1 VYNYLI
7 YIEIKNKIYNY
18 KNILYNLLYMGN
30 SITKTDVDKRF
41 NDSLLAQ
48 EIKKI
53 MMEYSYSDADK
64 TNDPFNPTYKNIRP
78 HLAKACCKDVIA
90 PGISLK
96 PTSFVSIPFPKP
108 GDLTSTRCKTDGVCF
123 DTEYYGLQI
132 DDVRDKYCG
141 GTGTTA
147 PLAGYNFSITRD
159 GLGNSICDNYMLDY
173 CAKSLYD
180 QGCLS
185 VKKNS
190 AGKLVSQI
198 TDSKTNPM
206 CLNVDKKIHY
216 GPPECECLNSMFGPN
231 LNTPPAR
238 VIGDNSNNPYGLEGS
253 NTVTSNDYT
262 KYSLSVFKQGKNL
275 QKPRSLDV
283 RCTEGAE
290 RGGTVKAS
298 AYTLFGD
305 TTAGLTICLNQIN
318 INDSNIGNANL
329 EDVKQSNNCGGGA
342 QEPAKEDIPAVI
354 NPAMKEDA
362 LAKADV
368 AADVAKAKAKEETAE
383 AAKSK
388 PAATDTSAA
397 SAALAAQQKAE
408 AAARIEAAAKIEA
421 ERKAKAD
428 ADAKNK
434 ADADAKAKADAD
446 AKIKADAD
454 AVDLRNKIIIGVA
467 IALVIVIIIIII
479 IISLKSDSREQYQP
493 MQMQMQPMQMQP
505 MRPIQRGQ
513 YQQIPPY
520 R

>member
-1 VYNYLI
+1 
-7 YIEIKNKIYNY
+7 
-18 KNILYNLLYMGN
+18 MGN

-78 HLAKACCKDVIA
+78 HLAKACCKNVIE
-90 PGISLK
+90 PGISSK
-96 PTSFVSIPFPKP
+96 ATNFVSIPFPKP

-132 DDVRDKYCG
+132 DGERDKYCG
-141 GTGTTA
+141 TGTTVG
-147 PLAGYNFSITRD
+147 LAGYNFTTTRD

-238 VIGDNSNNPYGLEGS
+238 LIGDNSNNPYGLEGS

-305 TTAGLTICLNQIN
+305 STAGLTICLNQIN

-342 QEPAKEDIPAVI
+342 QEPAKEDVPAVI
-354 NPAMKEDA
+354 NPAMKEEA
-362 LAKADV
+362 LAKVDV
-368 AADVAKAKAKEETAE
+368 AAVVAKTQAETAE
-383 AAKSK
+383 AAKPK
-388 PAATDTSAA
+388 PTAASTPAASTPAASTPATDTATA
-397 SAALAAQQKAE
+397 IAAQQKADAI
-408 AAARIEAAAKIEA
+408 AAQQKADANARIEAKAKI
-421 ERKAKAD
+421 D
-428 ADAKNK
+428 ADM
-434 ADADAKAKADAD
+434 KAKADAD

-454 AVDLRNKIIIGVA
+454 AKIKADADAADGRTKIIIIVVSILVA
-467 IALVIVIIIIII
+467 VIIIVVVAVVM
-479 IISLKSDSREQYQP
+479 SSNNNQ
-493 MQMQMQPMQMQP
+493 QMQPMQQMQQ
-505 MRPIQRGQ
+505 MSRGQ
-513 YQQIPPY
+513 YQQQY

>member
-1 VYNYLI
+1 
-7 YIEIKNKIYNY
+7 
-18 KNILYNLLYMGN
+18 MGN
-30 SITKTDVDKRF
+30 SITKTDVDSRF

-53 MMEYSYSDADK
+53 MMEYSYTDVDK
-64 TNDPFNPTYKNIRP
+64 TNDPFNPTYHNIRP
-78 HLAKACCKDVIA
+78 HLAKACCKEVIA

-96 PTSFVSIPFPKP
+96 PTSFASIPFPKAS
-108 GDLTSTRCKTDGVCF
+108 DLTSARCKTDGVCMGIQ
-123 DTEYYGLQI
+123 YVGLQI
-132 DDVRDKYCG
+132 DDEREKYCG
-141 GTGTTA
+141 NGTTIG
-147 PLAGYNFSITRD
+147 LAGYNFSTSRD
-159 GLGNSICDNYMLDY
+159 GLGNSVCDNYMLDY

-180 QGCLS
+180 QGCLG

-238 VIGDNSNNPYGLEGS
+238 LIGDNSNNPYGLEGS
-253 NTVTSNDYT
+253 NTMANNNFT
-262 KYSLSVFKQGKNL
+262 KYSLSIFKQGKNF

-283 RCTEGAE
+283 RCTEAAE
-290 RGGTVKAS
+290 YGGTDKTS
-298 AYTLFGD
+298 AYTLLGD
-305 TTAGLTICLNQIN
+305 STAGLTICLNQIN

-362 LAKADV
+362 LAKVDV

-383 AAKSK
+383 AAKPK
-388 PAATDTSAA
+388 PAADVAKTKAKEDTAEAAKPKPVATDTSAA

-408 AAARIEAAAKIEA
+408 ATSRIEAAAKIEA
-421 ERKAKAD
+421 ERKAKTD
-428 ADAKNK
+428 ADAKIK
-434 ADADAKAKADAD
+434 ADADTKAKADAD
-446 AKIKADAD
+446 AKIKTDAD
-454 AVDLRNKIIIGVA
+454 AVDLRNKIIIGVV
-467 IALVIVIIIIII
+467 IAAVIVTVIIIIII
-479 IISLKSDSREQYQP
+479 SSKSDSREQY
-493 MQMQMQPMQMQP
+493 QPMQMQP

>member
-1 VYNYLI
+1 VYSYPI
-7 YIEIKNKIYNY
+7 YIEIKNKIYNYKNKLYNY

-78 HLAKACCKDVIA
+78 HLAKACCKEVIA
-90 PGISLK
+90 PGISSK

-132 DDVRDKYCG
+132 DDARDKYCG
-141 GTGTTA
+141 GTGTA
-147 PLAGYNFSITRD
+147 VGLAGYNFSTSRD

-305 TTAGLTICLNQIN
+305 STAGLTICLNQIN

-383 AAKSK
+383 AAKPK
-388 PAATDTSAA
+388 PTATTTPALDTSAA

-428 ADAKNK
+428 TDAKAK

-446 AKIKADAD
+446 AA
-454 AVDLRNKIIIGVA
+454 DLRNKIIIGVIIFA
-467 IALVIVIIIIII
+467 VVIIIIIVV
-479 IISLKSDSREQYQP
+479 ISLKSDSREQQYQP
-493 MQMQMQPMQMQP
+493 MQMQPLQMQMQPMQ
-505 MRPIQRGQ
+505 Q
-513 YQQIPPY
+513 YQQQY

>member
-1 VYNYLI
+1 
-7 YIEIKNKIYNY
+7 
-18 KNILYNLLYMGN
+18 MGN

-78 HLAKACCKDVIA
+78 HLAKACCKEVIA
-90 PGISLK
+90 PGISSK
-96 PTSFVSIPFPKP
+96 ATSFVSIPFPKP

-132 DDVRDKYCG
+132 DGERDKYCG
-141 GTGTTA
+141 TGTTVG
-147 PLAGYNFSITRD
+147 LAGYNFTTTRD

-238 VIGDNSNNPYGLEGS
+238 LIGDNSSNPYGLEGS

-305 TTAGLTICLNQIN
+305 STAGLTICLNQIN

-342 QEPAKEDIPAVI
+342 QEPAKEDVPAVI
-354 NPAMKEDA
+354 NPAMKEEA
-362 LAKADV
+362 LAKVDV
-368 AADVAKAKAKEETAE
+368 AADVAKKAETAE
-383 AAKSK
+383 AAKPK
-388 PAATDTSAA
+388 PPAASTPATDTSAA
-397 SAALAAQQKAE
+397 SAAIA
-408 AAARIEAAAKIEA
+408 
-421 ERKAKAD
+421 
-428 ADAKNK
+428 K
-434 ADADAKAKADAD
+434 ADADAKAKADGDAKARAD
-446 AKIKADAD
+446 AKAKADAEAKAKADAEAKAKADAD
-454 AVDLRNKIIIGVA
+454 ADEKAKAKADADRKTMIIIG
-467 IALVIVIIIIII
+467 IAVFVLIIGLVLIIYFAT
-479 IISLKSDSREQYQP
+479 KDSNNSYQNNPQMGP
-493 MQMQMQPMQMQP
+493 MQQMGPMPPMRQMRPMQQMGPMQ
-505 MRPIQRGQ
+505 R
-513 YQQIPPY
+513 Y
-520 R
+520 

>member
-1 VYNYLI
+1 
-7 YIEIKNKIYNY
+7 
-18 KNILYNLLYMGN
+18 
-30 SITKTDVDKRF
+30 
-41 NDSLLAQ
+41 
-48 EIKKI
+48 
-53 MMEYSYSDADK
+53 
-64 TNDPFNPTYKNIRP
+64 
-78 HLAKACCKDVIA
+78 
-90 PGISLK
+90 
-96 PTSFVSIPFPKP
+96 
-108 GDLTSTRCKTDGVCF
+108 
-123 DTEYYGLQI
+123 
-132 DDVRDKYCG
+132 
-141 GTGTTA
+141 
-147 PLAGYNFSITRD
+147 
-159 GLGNSICDNYMLDY
+159 
-173 CAKSLYD
+173 
-180 QGCLS
+180 
-185 VKKNS
+185 
-190 AGKLVSQI
+190 
-198 TDSKTNPM
+198 
-206 CLNVDKKIHY
+206 
-216 GPPECECLNSMFGPN
+216 MFGPN

-238 VIGDNSNNPYGLEGS
+238 LIGDNSNNPYGLEGS

-305 TTAGLTICLNQIN
+305 STAGLTICLNQIN

-368 AADVAKAKAKEETAE
+368 AADVAKAKVKEETAE
-383 AAKSK
+383 AAKPK
-388 PAATDTSAA
+388 PTTTSTPASDTSAA

-428 ADAKNK
+428 ADAKIK

-454 AVDLRNKIIIGVA
+454 AVDFRNKIIIGVIIFA
-467 IALVIVIIIIII
+467 VVIIIIIVV
-479 IISLKSDSREQYQP
+479 ISLKSDSREQYQP
-493 MQMQMQPMQMQP
+493 MQMQMQMQP
-505 MRPIQRGQ
+505 MQPMQRGQ